1 MEAHVNS
8 PLGFI
13 EQILLVIFMLMLF
26 AGIAGGNPGMIIKP
40 VFDIVG
46 QLFGTILGLL
56 CNLILTVFRAL
67 ITLLTSGLQALV
79 AMLANSRNINR

>member
-1 MEAHVNS
+1 MFPQAS

-46 QLFGTILGLL
+46 QLLGTVLSLL
-56 CNLILTVFRAL
+56 CSMILTVSR
-67 ITLLTSGLQALV
+67 TLLTLPVSGLQALA
-79 AMLANSRNINR
+79 AMLTNSRNINR

>member
-1 MEAHVNS
+1 MEAHANS

-13 EQILLVIFMLMLF
+13 EQILLLIFMLMLF

-46 QLFGTILGLL
+46 QLLGTILGLL

>member
-1 MEAHVNS
+1 MTPQAS

-13 EQILLVIFMLMLF
+13 EQILLVIFMLMIF

-46 QLFGTILGLL
+46 QLLGTVLSLL
-56 CNLILTVFRAL
+56 CSLILTLFR
-67 ITLLTSGLQALV
+67 TLLTLLISGIQALA

>member
-1 MEAHVNS
+1 MEAHASS

-46 QLFGTILGLL
+46 QLLGTILGLL
-56 CNLILTVFRAL
+56 SNLVLTVFRAL

>member
-1 MEAHVNS
+1 MEAHATS

-46 QLFGTILGLL
+46 QLLGTLLSLL
-56 CNLILTVFRAL
+56 CSLILTLFRTAL
-67 ITLLTSGLQALV
+67 TLFVSGLQALT

>member
-1 MEAHVNS
+1 MS
-8 PLGFI
+8 TQPTPLGFI

-46 QLFGTILGLL
+46 QLLGTVLTLL
-56 CNLILTVFRAL
+56 CSLILTVFR
-67 ITLLTSGLQALV
+67 TLLTLLVSGLQALA

>member
-1 MEAHVNS
+1 MSPQAT

-13 EQILLVIFMLMLF
+13 EQILLLIFILMLF

-46 QLFGTILGLL
+46 QLLGTVLSLL
-56 CNLILTVFRAL
+56 CSLILTVFRAL
-67 ITLLTSGLQALV
+67 LTLLVSGLQALA

>member
-1 MEAHVNS
+1 METVSNS

-26 AGIAGGNPGMIIKP
+26 AGLAGGNPAMIIKP

-46 QLFGTILGLL
+46 QLLATVLSLL
-56 CNLILTVFRAL
+56 CSLILTVFRTAL
-67 ITLLTSGLQALV
+67 TLLVSGLQAL
-79 AMLANSRNINR
+79 ATMLANSRNINR